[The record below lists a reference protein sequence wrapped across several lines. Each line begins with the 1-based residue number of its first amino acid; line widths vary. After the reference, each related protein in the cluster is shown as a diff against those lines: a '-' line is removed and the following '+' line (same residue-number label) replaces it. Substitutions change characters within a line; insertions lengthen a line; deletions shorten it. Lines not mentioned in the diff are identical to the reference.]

1 MLSFLPGW
9 VSDVM
14 LILAFIAGPT
24 GLIWGFLQRKDANRK
39 LVVEEGGLQ
48 VDQFEAQRQAFNDL
62 LREQKEINAGAA
74 KELSSVREELKES
87 REQRAHLTE
96 DVEELRA
103 MLTQTRDLFKRVVAR
118 SNITLTPDE
127 QHEFEMTKPRP
138 PRRRAQPAR
147 AG

>member
-1 MLSFLPGW
+1 MLSFLPSW
-9 VSDVM
+9 VSDIM

-62 LREQKEINAGAA
+62 LREQREITARAIA
-74 KELSSVREELKES
+74 ELGEVRTELKES
-87 REQRAHLTE
+87 RDQRAELTS

-103 MLTQTRDLFKRVVAR
+103 MLVQTRDLFKRVVAR

-138 PRRRAQPAR
+138 PRRRARPAR